1 MGNDGTNEDGLIV
14 DTDGITDG
22 DTVGYTEGLPD
33 GMVEATAVGTELVLA
48 LGASVRTVGFAEGK
62 EGTLTNTMP
71 SYPPIVTE
79 DTGPLNEPL

>member
-1 MGNDGTNEDGLIV
+1 
-14 DTDGITDG
+14 
-22 DTVGYTEGLPD
+22 
-33 GMVEATAVGTELVLA
+33 MVEATAVGTELVLA
-48 LGASVRTVGFAEGK
+48 LGASGGNVGLD